1 MTYTK
6 WMLIILG
13 ISLTAFVSAEYL
25 INTISAAASLRLKS
39 VPGMVALTIFIL
51 LYSTFV
57 FFTRPK
63 LLSSLFFL
71 ITGLVLLVF
80 IGFWVWLFIG
90 CSTGPVCIWAN
101 IYLALHSSTTN
112 KNLPL
117 IFQNVVI
124 STCVTRRRYSLASH
138 PFRSYVSFISR

>member
-1 MTYTK
+1 MGNNNMTYTK

-90 CSTGPVCIWAN
+90 CSTGPVCI
-101 IYLALHSSTTN
+101 
-112 KNLPL
+112 
-117 IFQNVVI
+117 
-124 STCVTRRRYSLASH
+124 
-138 PFRSYVSFISR
+138 